1 MVHVI
6 ELLPDSAEKPRPLFA
21 SDEDYARFRE
31 SFMEEVIPQQEKW
44 TEARRRSEEKA
55 RQRLLR

>member
-1 MVHVI
+1 MVQTI
-6 ELLPDSAEKPRPLFA
+6 ELLPDAAEKPRPLFPNP
-21 SDEDYARFRE
+21 EDYARFRE
-31 SFMEEVIPQQEKW
+31 AFMEEVIPQQEKW